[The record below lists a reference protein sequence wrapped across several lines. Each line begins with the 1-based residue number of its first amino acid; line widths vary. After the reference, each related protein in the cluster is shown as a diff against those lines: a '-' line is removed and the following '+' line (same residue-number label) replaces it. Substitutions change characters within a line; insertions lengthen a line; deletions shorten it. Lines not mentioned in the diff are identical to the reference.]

1 MVKIALECRQCGYRS
16 LQWVGRCPGCSAWD
30 SFSEVVPAAKGA
42 GPAPVPINKVDID
55 SHTALS
61 TGLAE
66 FDRVLGGEGL
76 VKGSVVLL
84 AGEPGVGKSTLVLQA
99 AAGLE
104 LRKQRVGLF
113 CGEESLAQVAARARR
128 LGGPHTVH
136 ISAAAGVAEI
146 VPMLSQ
152 FDVAFV
158 DSVQTLFDPEVSG
171 SPGSLSQVR
180 SGAARLAAAAKA
192 ANTVLVLVGHVTK
205 DGEVAGPRALEHLV
219 DAVLL
224 FDGDRGHSIRT
235 LRGLKNRYGPTG
247 ELGVFEMMPSG
258 LRQVSDASELFL
270 QDRQKGIPGSVVGCV
285 IEGRRPVA
293 VELQTLVVANN
304 SLPPRRVARGVELS
318 RLVLMLAVLQRWT
331 GVAIR
336 NADVYAAVAGGLRAA
351 EPGVDLALALAI
363 AGSSM
368 NLRMP
373 SEMAAVGEIGLSG
386 DLRPV
391 PGLQSRIKEL
401 GRLGFTRVVGPTS
414 ASNMPGVEVIGL
426 SRIDLAIDVLEPCLK
441 GLASSP
447 PRKGVSN

>member
-1 MVKIALECRQCGYRS
+1 MVKTALVCRQCGYRS
-16 LQWVGRCPGCSAWD
+16 FQWVGRCPGCSAWD

-42 GPAPVPINKVDID
+42 GPAPVPINNVDID
-55 SHTALS
+55 SHSVLS

-104 LRKQRVGLF
+104 LREQRVGLF
-113 CGEESLAQVAARARR
+113 CGEESLAQVATRAHR
-128 LGGPHTVH
+128 LGGPRAAK
-136 ISAAAGVAEI
+136 ISPATDVNEIAAA
-146 VPMLSQ
+146 LSQ

-171 SPGSLSQVR
+171 NAGSLAQVR
-180 SGAARLAAAAKA
+180 SGAAKLATAAKA
-192 ANTVLVLVGHVTK
+192 ANTALVLVGHVTK
-205 DGEVAGPRALEHLV
+205 DGEVAGPRTLEHLV

-235 LRGLKNRYGPTG
+235 LRGIKNRYGPTG
-247 ELGVFEMMPSG
+247 ELGVFEMLPSG
-258 LRQVSDASELFL
+258 LRQVADASELFL
-270 QDRQKGIPGSVVGCV
+270 QHRQPGIPGSVVACV

-304 SLPPRRVARGVELS
+304 SPAPRRVAQGVELS
-318 RLVLMLAVLQRWT
+318 RLVMMLAILQKWT
-331 GVAIR
+331 NVPIKNG
-336 NADVYAAVAGGLRAA
+336 DVYAAVAGGLRAA

-373 SEMAAVGEIGLSG
+373 SEMAAVGELGLSG
-386 DLRPV
+386 DIRPV
-391 PGLQSRIKEL
+391 PGIQNRIKEL
-401 GRLGFTRVVGPTS
+401 GRLGFTCVVGPTS
-414 ASNMPGVEVIGL
+414 ASNMPGVEVLGL
-426 SRIDLAIDVLEPCLK
+426 TRIDLAIDVLEPIP
-441 GLASSP
+441 AMSP
-447 PRKGVSN
+447 S